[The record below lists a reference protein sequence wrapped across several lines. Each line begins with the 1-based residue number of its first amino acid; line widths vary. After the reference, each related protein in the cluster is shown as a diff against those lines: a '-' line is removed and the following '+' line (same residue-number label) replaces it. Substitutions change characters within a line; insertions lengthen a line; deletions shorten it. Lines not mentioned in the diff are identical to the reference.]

1 MIKWL
6 KLTLI
11 VILILLLSYLL
22 LWPKICP
29 GITVESVKVKITF
42 SDLSNI
48 DLALQSF
55 ETDCKRFPT
64 NKEGLKALL
73 ITPANTADWR
83 GPYLTGGPC
92 LASEPIDP
100 WKNPY
105 KYSTPGT
112 SENKG
117 CTIWSMGPDGKN
129 GTADDIHYPIKF
141 KEPINK
147 QEIPQEPKTNWFLDN
162 LLINIFSFICGIGLT
177 FVCRFI
183 TQRYWQKQFKAIFG
197 NDVVNPNGI
206 YLAYS
211 EFVFPSLIYDD
222 SGKEIKWPYR
232 KSIPVIPVS
241 NELPNAFSI
250 SNPVS
255 IAEIRAANYLSTLI
269 GKYVKQPVFI
279 TSDIQ
284 IKDKV
289 NLSFISFGGPG
300 NNHKTN
306 DIIINESNQLIHF
319 DGFRQMTSVTSKKL
333 ILDKNVLINNYD
345 YGLILKIR
353 PNQYP
358 NRTWIMCAGFGEWG
372 TSGAAYYLANNW
384 KDIYK
389 WAKNSNFAIIIKVR
403 HGQDESAEKWKRVLT
418 IEEVEALT
426 K

>member
-1 MIKWL
+1 MK
-6 KLTLI
+6 KI
-11 VILILLLSYLL
+11 VVLFVSIIVLILTSRIIEATS
-22 LWPKICP
+22 KER
-29 GITVESVKVKITF
+29 ITP
-42 SDLSNI
+42 SDLCTI
-48 DLALQSF
+48 AMALAHF
-55 ETDCKRFPT
+55 EVDCERFPT
-64 NKEGLKALL
+64 TEEGLKVLL
-73 ITPANTADWR
+73 ITSTNVSGWK
-83 GPYLTGGPC
+83 GHYLIK
-92 LASEPIDP
+92 EPIDV
-100 WKNPY
+100 WGNPY
-105 KYSTPGT
+105 QYRSPGT
-112 SENKG
+112 GENKDFDL
-117 CTIWSMGPDGKN
+117 WSMGPDGKN
-129 GTADDIHYPIKF
+129 GTADDIHYPIKIQ
-141 KEPINK
+141 EPINK

-177 FVCRFI
+177 FICRFI
-183 TQRYWQKQFKAIFG
+183 TQRYWQRQFKAIFG

-211 EFVFPSLIYDD
+211 EFIFPSRIYDNT
-222 SGKEIKWPYR
+222 GNEVKWPYR
-232 KSIPVIPVS
+232 KSTPVIPVS

-255 IAEIRAANYLSTLI
+255 IAEIRAANYLSTVI
-269 GKYVKQPVFI
+269 GKHVKRSAFI

-289 NLSFISFGGPG
+289 DLSFISFGGPG

-333 ILDKNVLINNYD
+333 ILDRNVLINNYD

-358 NRTWIMCAGFGEWG
+358 NRIWIMCAGFGEWG
-372 TSGAAYYLANNW
+372 TSGAAYYLANKW

-389 WAKNSNFAIIIKVR
+389 WAKGNTFAIIIRVKN
-403 HGQDESAEKWKRVLT
+403 GQDESVEEWKKVLT
-418 IEEVEALT
+418 TEETEALT